1 MPYYTQLGKIPP
13 KRHTQFRRPDGEL
26 YTEEVVG
33 AEGFHGISSI
43 AYHIH
48 EPTLVERIEEPIDY
62 GVEFVDEDFLRH
74 RLLDGMKV
82 EPGGDWMTGRRY
94 IMGNS
99 DVKLALCSPTE
110 TQGTFYKNASC
121 DELVFVHEG
130 EGTLETMFGPVE
142 FGQGDYVHVPRTV
155 TCKWNFT
162 GETQPRLLVIESRSE
177 FRFPEKYRNEFGQL
191 LERSPYHE
199 RDVRPPT
206 DLTTIDEEGEYEV
219 RIKKH
224 GKLHRYVYRYHPFDV
239 VGWDGHMYPYAISI
253 HDFEPITGR
262 IHQPPPVHQMYEAN
276 NFVVCSFVPRK
287 FDYHPKSIPA
297 PYNHSNIDSD
307 EVLYYAEGEFMSHRG
322 VERGSFTLHPG
333 GIPHG
338 PHPGAV
344 EASIGAEGTDEI
356 AVMVDTFRPLKLTRT
371 ALAIENS
378 EYAFSWQP
386 EREMSENGEAAAAEA
401 TDGEA
406 VSETTTP

>member
-1 MPYYTQLGKIPP
+1 
-13 KRHTQFRRPDGEL
+13 
-26 YTEEVVG
+26 
-33 AEGFHGISSI
+33 
-43 AYHIH
+43 
-48 EPTLVERIEEPIDY
+48 
-62 GVEFVDEDFLRH
+62 
-74 RLLDGMKV
+74 MKV

-94 IMGNS
+94 IMGNA

-142 FGQGDYVHVPRTV
+142 FEQGDYVHVPRTV

>member
-1 MPYYTQLGKIPP
+1 MPFYQRVGQVPE
-13 KRHTQFRRPDGEL
+13 KRHIQFRQPDGSL

-33 AEGFHGISSI
+33 AEGFSGISAI

-48 EPTLVERIEEPIDY
+48 EPTLVEQIEEPIDY
-62 GVEFVDEDFLRH
+62 PVEFVEKDFLRH
-74 RLLDGMKV
+74 RLFDGMKTA
-82 EPGGDWMTGRRY
+82 PGGDWMSGRRY
-94 IMGNS
+94 IMGNA

-110 TQGTFYKNASC
+110 EMGTFYKNASC
-121 DELVFVHEG
+121 DELVFVHDG

-142 FGQGDYVHVPRTV
+142 FTQGDYVLVPRTV
-155 TCKWNFT
+155 TCKWTFR
-162 GETQPRLLVIESRSE
+162 GETPPRLLIIESGSE
-177 FRFPEKYRNEFGQL
+177 LRFPRKYRNEFGQL

-199 RDVRPPT
+199 RDVRGPSELVT
-206 DLTTIDEEGEYEV
+206 HDEEGEYEV

-224 GKLHRYVYRYHPFDV
+224 GKLHRFVYRYHPFDV
-239 VGWDGHMYPYAISI
+239 VGWDGYMYPYAISI

-262 IHQPPPVHQMYEAN
+262 IHQPPPVHQMFEATG
-276 NFVVCSFVPRK
+276 FVVCSFVPRL

-344 EASIGAEGTDEI
+344 EKSIGAKGTEEI
-356 AVMVDTFRPLKLTRT
+356 AVMVDTFRPLHLTQT
-371 ALAIENS
+371 ALDIEDS
-378 EYAFSWQP
+378 SYAYSWQP
-386 EREMSENGEAAAAEA
+386 EYDEAARGDGQMKEAAA
-401 TDGEA
+401 
-406 VSETTTP
+406 P

>member
-1 MPYYTQLGKIPP
+1 MPFYQRLGQIPE

-33 AEGFHGISSI
+33 AEGFSGISAI

-48 EPTLVERIEEPIDY
+48 QPTLVEEIEEPMPY
-62 GVEFVDEDFLRH
+62 GVEFVEKDFLRH
-74 RLLDGMKV
+74 RLFDGMQT
-82 EPGGDWMTGRRY
+82 EPGGDWMSGRRY
-94 IMGNS
+94 IMGNP

-110 TQGTFYKNASC
+110 EMPTFYKNASS

-142 FGQGDYVHVPRTV
+142 FEKGDYVHVPRTV
-155 TCKWNFT
+155 THRWSFT
-162 GETQPRLLVIESRSE
+162 GETPPRLLIIESGSE
-177 FRFPEKYRNEFGQL
+177 FRFPEKYRNAFGQL

-199 RDVRPPT
+199 RDVRGPRELVT
-206 DLTTIDEEGEYEV
+206 HDEEGTYEV

-224 GKLHRYVYRYHPFDV
+224 GKLHRFIYRYHPFDV
-239 VGWDGHMYPYAISI
+239 VGWDGYMYPYAISI

-262 IHQPPPVHQMYEAN
+262 IHQPPPVHQMFEARG
-276 NFVVCSFVPRK
+276 FVVCSFVPRL

-307 EVLYYAEGEFMSHRG
+307 EVLYYAEGQFMSHRG
-322 VERGSFTLHPG
+322 VKRGSFTLHPG

-344 EASIGAEGTDEI
+344 EQSIGAKGTDEI
-356 AVMVDTFRPLKLTRT
+356 AVMVDTFRPLHLTQA
-371 ALAIENS
+371 ALDIEDAS
-378 EYAFSWQP
+378 YAYSWKPEY
-386 EREMSENGEAAAAEA
+386 EEEAAHGDGQA
-401 TDGEA
+401 TTKEPA
-406 VSETTTP
+406 MSSS